1 VNGGEIGWSKSQIR
15 TFQYAPWNGKR
26 HTYEADRCGIE
37 KGSVFVIKT
46 NSASCPETS
55 RYVGFYRNEG
65 FGKVIYNPAF
75 LTGNPYEQG
84 KALFTLEDIKQ
95 EIPVSSKVSM
105 PTSPLIDFLT
115 SKKQTIESNQT
126 IYQKVQE
133 EVAMLEPYFKKGIFA
148 SQWGSIRSLAM
159 ITSDSQQLITAIDA
173 FLDHGV
179 AKDKW
184 EEQNR
189 KGKLDEFMLQH
200 VNEDLQSIMIN
211 LASEMAKKCKAREE
225 D

>member
-1 VNGGEIGWSKSQIR
+1 MKLSGATCPEKSQ
-15 TFQYAPWNGKR
+15 
-26 HTYEADRCGIE
+26 
-37 KGSVFVIKT
+37 
-46 NSASCPETS
+46 
-55 RYVGFYRNEG
+55 YVGYYKNEG
-65 FGKVIYNPAF
+65 FGKVIYNPPF
-75 LTGNPYEQG
+75 LAGNSSEQG
-84 KALFTLEDIKQ
+84 KALFTLEEKKDKIAPSTHAPK
-95 EIPVSSKVSM
+95 PDSS
-105 PTSPLIDFLT
+105 LIDFLE
-115 SKKQTIESNQT
+115 SRKQTVKSNQT
-126 IYQKVQE
+126 VYQLVQD
-133 EVAMLEPYFKKGIFA
+133 EVKALEPFFKKGKFA

-173 FLDHGV
+173 FLSHGV

-189 KGKLDEFMLQH
+189 KGQLDKFMLQH